1 MYDMFT
7 KYPSSDEGMGKPVGY
22 LERNRPWIIPLC
34 GASIFLA
41 SLVLLAML
49 GVGVPAWVFLAGVI
63 VSLIALYLG
72 LFQANTFSALLLKCG
87 ITGIGVAKLFL
98 MLIEGKL

>member
-7 KYPSSDEGMGKPVGY
+7 KYSSSDDGMGKPVGY
-22 LERNRPWIIPLC
+22 LGRNRPWIVPLC

-49 GVGVPAWVFLAGVI
+49 GIVVPAWVFLAGVI

-72 LFQANTFSALLLKCG
+72 LFRVDTFSAVLLKCG
-87 ITGIGVAKLFL
+87 ITGIGLAKLFL
-98 MLIEGKL
+98 IVIGKL